1 MTRVAIQLGPE
12 FAPQFTPEFTT
23 ELLNKNYKK
32 VSKWQFIQ
40 VSF

>member
-32 VSKWQFIQ
+32 VSKWQSIQ